1 MASVFNR
8 GSRTSPRFFVRVKVD
23 GRWISRRTHALT
35 LAEARRIA
43 ATMQARA
50 ERVSLGLEQ
59 PAHASLSARSL
70 LESWSG
76 ALTNRGARNDR
87 YRIAKHLVPR
97 FGALRIADLTSPAV
111 VLWLDDLA
119 AGPMKPGSARGL
131 LALLSRFSSWC
142 CDRGYLTANPVK
154 AIPAGRR
161 PRGSQG
167 GGPDT
172 PWINSDATV
181 LDVFEALPEPIRFV
195 FLLANRCGLRTGEAA
210 GLRLADLAD
219 LREGAVRVRFNYLSP
234 LLKEAKAGAP
244 KVKYAPAPADLS
256 ELLGPWLARRRLEG
270 AGPEDLA
277 FPARDGRFPFNKDE
291 VGAAFRR
298 VRDALGLPGT
308 LTFHRAGRHSF
319 ASRLL
324 SAGAALDEVS
334 QALGHADV
342 RLTQRTYVHFVRKT
356 FSAALVAPMQ
366 VGAKVIPIGAR
377 AGSAAPDAPDTPDRA
392 KIGSRG
398 DHHAA

>member
-50 ERVSLGLEQ
+50 ERVSLGLEA
-59 PAHASLSARSL
+59 PASASLSARSI
-70 LESWSG
+70 LESWAA

-111 VLWLDDLA
+111 VLWLDELA

-131 LALLSRFSSWC
+131 LALLSRFCSWC
-142 CDRGYLTANPVK
+142 CDRGYLAANPVK

-167 GGPDT
+167 GGADVPYIAD
-172 PWINSDATV
+172 DATV
-181 LDVFEALPEPIRFV
+181 LRIFEALPEPIRFV
-195 FLLANRCGLRTGEAA
+195 WLLTNRAGLRCGEACGLRVSDFDGMGA
-210 GLRLADLAD
+210 GAI
-219 LREGAVRVRFNYLSP
+219 RVRFNYASTM
-234 LLKEAKAGAP
+234 LKEAKGAP
-244 KVKYAPAPADLS
+244 KTKWVPAPADLP
-256 ELLGPWLARRRLEG
+256 EFIGEWLARRRAEI
-270 AGPEDLA
+270 AEPEALA
-277 FPARDGRFPFNKDE
+277 FPDADGYVLNKDQ

-298 VRDALGLPGT
+298 VRDALGLPIE
-308 LTFHRAGRHSF
+308 LTAHRSGRHSF

-324 SAGAALDEVS
+324 AAGAGVAEVS
-334 QALGHADV
+334 SALGHADGG
-342 RLTQRTYVHFVRKT
+342 RLLMATYNHHVRKT
-356 FSAALVAPMQ
+356 WSPALVAPMQ
-366 VGAKVIPIGAR
+366 VGAKVIPLR
-377 AGSAAPDAPDTPDRA
+377 ATAAPSTETKEVAH
-392 KIGSRG
+392 G
-398 DHHAA
+398 